1 MKIIVENEKCIAAGQ
16 CVLSAPDVFDQN
28 EEDGIVILL
37 AENPSDDL
45 TDNVEEAAA
54 LCPGRAI
61 RLEK

>member
-1 MKIIVENEKCIAAGQ
+1 VKIIVENEKCIAAGQ

>member
-16 CVLSAPDVFDQN
+16 CVLSAPDVFDQD

-45 TDNVEEAAA
+45 TGDVEEAAA